1 MVSFTRLPLVRDVL
15 NGQFNNLSVRSQS
28 LYKYSVYLLR
38 RQCFKARSAVLA
50 MSTVASVFILNVLP
64 IGQSETDFVM
74 SLADIGIPCG
84 QTGIE
89 CAEVTLCLL
98 NYKSY

>member
-1 MVSFTRLPLVRDVL
+1 
-15 NGQFNNLSVRSQS
+15 
-28 LYKYSVYLLR
+28 
-38 RQCFKARSAVLA
+38 